1 MLAPVHH
8 ILGLTTIVRE
18 RLLPVPGRVHARLNQ
33 KVAPTDVIAETSWAR
48 EHVMLDVARA
58 LNLPAEA
65 ADRLI
70 RCKVGERVL
79 AGAVVAAGRGPLAKQ
94 VKSPREGKVIA
105 AGGGQVLMEVGET
118 NLELRAGIPG
128 TVVEVIAER
137 GAVIQTAGALIQ
149 GVWGNG
155 RIDTGALVS
164 LADKPDSVL
173 AAERLDS
180 SLRGSIILAGMCRE
194 ADVLEAAAAL
204 PVRGLILA
212 SLYPSLLPVA
222 REMRYPILVTDGFGS
237 IPMNSAAYRL
247 LSTNA
252 KREVTLN
259 AEGLDRYTGAR
270 PEAIIPLPV
279 TNEPGQPHD
288 AEAFAPG
295 QTVRMR
301 RAPAAGMIGTL
312 VSLRPGL
319 STLPSGLR
327 AAAADVRLE
336 NGEQVLVP
344 LVNLEVVG

>member
-18 RLLPVPGRVHARLNQ
+18 RLLPVPGRVIVRVNQ
-33 KVAPTDVIAETSWAR
+33 KVGPTDVIAEASWAR
-48 EHVMLDVARA
+48 EHVMLDVAGA
-58 LNLPAEA
+58 LNLPPEA

-79 AGAVVAAGRGPLAKQ
+79 AGAVVAAGRGPLARRIKA
-94 VKSPREGKVIA
+94 PREGKVIA
-105 AGGGQVLMEVGET
+105 AGGGQILMEAGDT

-128 TVVEVIAER
+128 TVVEVLPER

-164 LADKPDSVL
+164 LADKPDALL
-173 AAERLDS
+173 AGTRLDA

-194 ADVLEAAAAL
+194 AEALEAAAAL
-204 PVRGLILA
+204 PVRGLILG
-212 SLYPSLLPVA
+212 SLYPSLLPLA
-222 REMRYPILVTDGFGS
+222 REMRYPILITDGFGS
-237 IPMNSAAYRL
+237 IPMNSAAFRL
-247 LSTNA
+247 LTTNV
-252 KREVTLN
+252 KREVTVN
-259 AEGLDRYTGAR
+259 AEAYDRYSGAR

-279 TNEPGQPHD
+279 TTDPPQPRD

-301 RAPAAGMIGTL
+301 RPPASGMIGTL

-319 STLPSGLR
+319 SALPSGLR
-327 AAAADVRLE
+327 APAADVRLE